1 MGPVFTDYVRA
12 LEPGEE
18 PEPERFEALWE
29 RLRAALVG
37 ELHKRSL
44 WSAPASYLGA
54 YGWTSWSQEEALEE
68 LLIDC
73 YTFIFIERL
82 EALKTV
88 LEMQENVEGL
98 VFRNIRNF
106 LYNVQ
111 KKHDPLGFRVFV
123 ALQSATR
130 QAIVAETLYV
140 VAGDPGIRNDTLL
153 GFAPWLD
160 PGEDLPPFGERGP
173 SLASEPAPGQPSGAR
188 EMDEKPP
195 DLSEEVRSWSD
206 DLLPELVTARGA
218 ALEEVTKRLALH
230 LAQLAD
236 QGVKLFRFKD
246 VVDPLKWDVRAR
258 WNVIWQQAEGEMT
271 IADGDEEFVE
281 LVRLVRP
288 DSGFE
293 ERQAFELLLAC
304 VAAALARIVVT
315 KRTRAYLH
323 KLWGFVRTHVVEDRG
338 DKLPARQKI
347 AALLSI
353 PRYRMPELF
362 EILGRQVAACR
373 EDGSES
379 PVASREEAP
388 S

>member
-1 MGPVFTDYVRA
+1 MKFVFTDYVRA

-18 PEPERFEALWE
+18 PEPERFETLWE

-73 YTFIFIERL
+73 YSFIFIERL
-82 EALKTV
+82 EALKAL

-106 LYNVQ
+106 LYNIQ

-130 QAIVAETLYV
+130 QAIVAQTLYV
-140 VAGDPGIRNDTLL
+140 VAGDPRIRNDTLL
-153 GFAPWLD
+153 GFVPRHD
-160 PGEDLPPFGERGP
+160 PGEAQ
-173 SLASEPAPGQPSGAR
+173 S
-188 EMDEKPP
+188 P
-195 DLSEEVRSWSD
+195 DLSDHVRSWSD

-236 QGVKLFRFKD
+236 QGVELFRFKD
-246 VVDPLKWDVRAR
+246 VIDPLKWDVRTR
-258 WNVIWQQAEGEMT
+258 WSVIWQQAEGETT

-293 ERQAFELLLAC
+293 ERQSFEQLLAC
-304 VAAALARIVVT
+304 VAAALARIEVT
-315 KRTRAYLH
+315 EKARAYLH
-323 KLWGFVRTHVVEDRG
+323 TLWGFVRAHVVEDHG

-347 AALLSI
+347 AELLGI
-353 PRYRMPELF
+353 PRYRLPELF
-362 EILGRQVAACR
+362 EILGRELQRCR
-373 EDGSES
+373 GDGPADKRPE
-379 PVASREEAP
+379 PAPEEAK